1 MADLLGIKRF
11 VGMDIHRDY
20 AVMVG
25 VSAPNVCVLSAR
37 RVEYGK
43 LRDWMKANLH
53 ASDEVV
59 IEATMNTWAIYD
71 QVKPFVAQVWVA
83 NARKV
88 GLIAQAAVKTDAHD
102 ALHLANLLAAGLLPT
117 VWVPPQHVRELRKM
131 VAHRM
136 TLTKRRTMAIN
147 HVRAVLNEHTL
158 TQPGDLLK
166 VESWLAEAEKALS
179 CADRLVIADEL
190 TSLRQFKT
198 SITQVEAELA
208 RLSNSDTWREQATQV
223 MQVSGFGIVH
233 GMTALAAI
241 GDIKRFDNADA
252 LASYSGLCP
261 RKHQSGQKN
270 VDGRITKEGRKEL
283 RHALIQAAHQ
293 AIRTDPHWKS
303 EHARLTKRTSS
314 QKAVVAIARKLA
326 VVLWHVLTKHEGCKS
341 TSDELL
347 AQRFSTLRIWLRRH
361 DIQVLPNR
369 FFVRQC
375 LLRVGRAPTLT
386 NFTYSESQRHIAG
399 ADELAEYLASHP
411 QFG

>member
-1 MADLLGIKRF
+1 MADLLGGKRF

-25 VSAPNVCVLSAR
+25 VSAPNVCVLNAR

-43 LRDWMKANLH
+43 LRDWMKANLS

-59 IEATMNTWAIYD
+59 IEATMNSWAIYD

-83 NARKV
+83 NARKI

-117 VWVPPQHVRELRKM
+117 VWVPPPPVREMRKI

-147 HVRAVLNEHTL
+147 HIRSILNEHTL
-158 TQPGDLLK
+158 TQPADLLK
-166 VESWLAEAEKALS
+166 IEDWLSEAEKALS

-198 SITQVEAELA
+198 SITQAEAELA
-208 RLSNSDTWREQATQV
+208 RLSNSDTWREQAIQV

-241 GDIKRFDNADA
+241 GDIKRFANPDA

-270 VDGRITKEGRKEL
+270 DDGRITKEGRKEF
-283 RHALIQAAHQ
+283 RHALIQAARQ
-293 AIRTDPHWKS
+293 AIRTDPYWTS
-303 EHARLTKRTSS
+303 EHARLTKHTSS
-314 QKAVVAIARKLA
+314 QKAVVAIARKFA
-326 VVLWHVLTKHEGCKS
+326 VILWHVLTKHEGCKS
-341 TSDELL
+341 AGDELL
-347 AQRFSTLRIWLRRH
+347 AQRFSRLRIWLHRH

-369 FFVRQC
+369 FFIRQC
-375 LLRVGRAPTLT
+375 LQRIGRASTLT
-386 NFTYSESQRHIAG
+386 KFAYGARQRRIAD
-399 ADELAEYLASHP
+399 ADELSAYLAVHP